1 MKLFIRLVDLKSIC
15 YLCLP
20 TLFCIGETFDLMGRF
35 EIDLLFI
42 SPTLF
47 CIDETFYSV
56 GRFEIDL
63 LPMSTNLL
71 YATQTSTVSTLII
84 QVVLLEII
92 ASALNGGYYVCPAVR

>member
-20 TLFCIGETFDLMGRF
+20 TLFCIGETFD
-35 EIDLLFI
+35 
-42 SPTLF
+42 
-47 CIDETFYSV
+47 SV
-56 GRFEIDL
+56 GRFEINL
-63 LPMSTNLL
+63 PPMSTNLL

-92 ASALNGGYYVCPAVR
+92 ASALNGGCYVCPAVR

>member
-20 TLFCIGETFDLMGRF
+20 TLFCIGETFDLIGRF

-47 CIDETFYSV
+47 CIGETFDLM

-71 YATQTSTVSTLII
+71 
-84 QVVLLEII
+84 
-92 ASALNGGYYVCPAVR
+92 

>member
-20 TLFCIGETFDLMGRF
+20 IYSD
-35 EIDLLFI
+35 EIFH
-42 SPTLF
+42 
-47 CIDETFYSV
+47 SV
-56 GRFEIDL
+56 GRFEINL

-71 YATQTSTVSTLII
+71 YATQMSTVSTFVI

-92 ASALNGGYYVCPAVR
+92 ASALNKGCCVCHAVR